1 MPASVA
7 VLGPEGT
14 FSWFTAQEFFGSDTH
29 PRLRPCPDLTAVFED
44 VCAGRAAAGL
54 VPLENS
60 LHGTVPQS
68 FDLFMNHPLR
78 IQAECYSRITNVLL
92 GAGPLESIRAVYSH
106 PQPLGQCGRW
116 LRAHLPDVPLVAME
130 STAAAAR
137 FAAEHPEKQAAAL
150 GHPRLAALTG
160 LRILAQDMEDGPEN
174 WTRFA
179 LVVPPHPTGTP
190 ADPAASPNAATTA
203 LWSCLQPKGHG
214 AAQPNGAMQAK
225 DGIDGTQAYGAAQP
239 KGAAQNKDGH
249 AAVAYRSS
257 LLFTLPDQPGALA
270 AVLNVLAGAKINM
283 GKLESR
289 PLAGA
294 CWKYV
299 FFVDADC
306 NLAAP
311 EMAKLRHDL
320 AACCTD
326 FSLLGS
332 YPRGPRLLTAPSPQ
346 TLAHAE
352 DA

>member
-14 FSWFTAQEFFGSDTH
+14 FSWFTAQEFFGSDTS
-29 PRLRPCPDLTAVFED
+29 PCLRPCPDLTAVFED
-44 VCAGRAAAGL
+44 VCSGRADAGL

-92 GAGPLESIRAVYSH
+92 GAGPLDAIRAVYSH

-116 LRAHLPDVPLVAME
+116 LRTHLPDVPLVAME

-160 LRILAQDMEDGPEN
+160 LQILAQDMEDGPEN

-190 ADPAASPNAATTA
+190 TDPATSANDALTA
-203 LWSCLQPKGHG
+203 LLPHRRLKAQTC
-214 AAQPNGAMQAK
+214 AAGVNAQTCAAENN
-225 DGIDGTQAYGAAQP
+225 DGQTCAA
-239 KGAAQNKDGH
+239 GST
-249 AAVAYRSS
+249 AYRSS

-311 EMAKLRHDL
+311 EMAGLRRDL

-332 YPRGPRLLTAPSPQ
+332 YPRGPRLFTAPTPQ